1 MVVVVEVVVVVAVA
15 VVAVAAR
22 HLQQPL
28 QLLLLGPRHL
38 CGQELV
44 QPLQPRDEH
53 VVVRALE
60 PQRAP
65 RVGGAVVQPVVT
77 AGEGGVSAGARGGW
91 RVACGPSRVQA
102 SGVT

>member
-1 MVVVVEVVVVVAVA
+1 MEMEVVVA

-65 RVGGAVVQPVVT
+65 RVGGAVVQPAVT
-77 AGEGGVSAGARGGW
+77 AGEEGVSEGARYG
-91 RVACGPSRVQA
+91 AA
-102 SGVT
+102 

>member
-1 MVVVVEVVVVVAVA
+1 MVVVVVVMA

-28 QLLLLGPRHL
+28 QLLLFGPRHL

-77 AGEGGVSAGARGGW
+77 AGEEGVSEGARYG
-91 RVACGPSRVQA
+91 AA
-102 SGVT
+102 